1 MELELHWADY
11 AVFGALLVVSL
22 IVGFFFG
29 YKDSK
34 QSADSYLLNNEGKD
48 IRIAR

>member
-22 IVGFFFG
+22 LVGMSLILIVLTENM
-29 YKDSK
+29 KS
-34 QSADSYLLNNEGKD
+34 
-48 IRIAR
+48 

>member
-22 IVGFFFG
+22 VVGMSLRL
-29 YKDSK
+29 K
-34 QSADSYLLNNEGKD
+34 L
-48 IRIAR
+48 